1 MDCAPPYGGSSPAAQ
16 VVGISTTA
24 NWEQSALLVPVPE
37 AEAVIGHWRS
47 VHDPLARSGVP
58 AHVTLVVPWV
68 PPEQIKQEHLEEL
81 ELLLAGERAFNYELD
96 RVCWFGQRV
105 LWLAP
110 TPAAPFIHLTELLAG
125 HFETP
130 PWHGEFADVVPHVTI
145 GHTTAGQEGALVEVE
160 AQIAARLPVS
170 CRAAEVDVMCGDGSH
185 WSMRHRVILH

>member
-1 MDCAPPYGGSSPAAQ
+1 MVGISPAAHC
-16 VVGISTTA
+16 
-24 NWEQSALLVPVPE
+24 EQSALLVPVPE
-37 AEAVIGHWRS
+37 AEEVVGHWRL

-81 ELLLAGERAFNYELD
+81 EALLAGEPAFDYELD

-130 PWHGEFADVVPHVTI
+130 PWQGEFAEVVPHVTI
-145 GHTTAGQEGALVEVE
+145 GHAIAGEEGSLAEIE
-160 AQIAARLPVS
+160 AQMTARLPVA
-170 CRAAEVDVMCGDGSH
+170 CRANEVDVMCGDGSQ
-185 WSMRHRVILH
+185 WSVRHRVSLR